1 MNKIK
6 AALGIFSVAAVA
18 GFSAPASA
26 QDMGFYIGATFGSA
40 TQDGQ
45 CDGVVAGVSC
55 DDKDSAWRI
64 LGGYQF
70 NRNLAVEL
78 GYHNLGE
85 ASASGGGVTVTDEVT
100 AWELVAVGS
109 FPLANQFSIY
119 GKLGM
124 YRGEIDRTATLGGFS
139 ASDSASTTDFTFGLG
154 ARYDFMPNLGVRA
167 EWQRYMN
174 FGEAIGP
181 DVDIDV
187 DVLSI
192 GLIFRFR

>member
-1 MNKIK
+1 MNRFK
-6 AALGIFSVAAVA
+6 AALGIFSVVAVA
-18 GFSAPASA
+18 GFSAPAFA

-45 CDGVVAGVSC
+45 CEGVVAGISC

-64 LGGYQF
+64 LGGYQL

-85 ASASGGGVTVTDEVT
+85 ASASGGGLTVTDEVT
-100 AWELVAVGS
+100 AWELLAVGS

-119 GKLGM
+119 GKAGI
-124 YRGEIDRTATLGGFS
+124 YRGEVERTVTLGGLS
-139 ASDSASTTDFTFGLG
+139 ASADESGTEFTFGLG

-167 EWQRYMN
+167 EWQRYMDLL
-174 FGEAIGP
+174 P
-181 DVDIDV
+181 DVDV

>member
-1 MNKIK
+1 MNRIK
-6 AALGIFSVAAVA
+6 AALGIFSVVAVA

-45 CDGVVAGVSC
+45 CEGTPAGFSC

-70 NRNLAVEL
+70 NRNLAIEL

-100 AWELVAVGS
+100 AWELLAVGS
-109 FPLANQFSIY
+109 FPLANQFSLY

-124 YRGEIDRTATLGGFS
+124 YRGEVERTVTLGGLS
-139 ASDSASTTDFTFGLG
+139 ASADESGTEFTFGLG

-167 EWQRYMN
+167 EWQRYMDLL
-174 FGEAIGP
+174 P
-181 DVDIDV
+181 DVDV

>member
-18 GFSAPASA
+18 GFSAPAAA
-26 QDMGFYIGATFGSA
+26 QDMGFYLGATFGSA

-109 FPLANQFSIY
+109 FPLANQFSLY

-124 YRGEIDRTATLGGFS
+124 YRGEVERTVTLGGLS
-139 ASDSASTTDFTFGLG
+139 ASADESGTEFTFGLG

-167 EWQRYMN
+167 EWQRYMDLL
-174 FGEAIGP
+174 P
-181 DVDIDV
+181 DVDV